1 MKKILIASTMIAG
14 WAVSAAAEEISVMGW
29 GGAYAN
35 SHVEA
40 YQKPFTAK
48 TGVTVVSIDADNPAI
63 PLKAQVE
70 ANNVT
75 MDIAVLEFADA
86 VRYCDEGLLET
97 IDPAILAPGADGTD
111 AMEDFLPGS
120 VIDCMVPT
128 DVWAAIIAYD
138 SSKYAEGEAP
148 TTMADFF
155 DLEKFPGKRGARK
168 NAKVLL
174 EMALMGDG
182 VAPDEVYGLLE
193 TPEGVARAFAKLDAI
208 KSEIVW
214 WDAGAQAPQLLA
226 DGEVA
231 MTMAYNGRIFNAN
244 VAEGKSFEIIWDG
257 QVYDVEGMVIPKGAP
272 NIERAKEFIVFATEA
287 EQLANAAS
295 WISYGPPRKS
305 AGPLVGKFHDGSID
319 MAPNLPTSPENMKNA
334 LFSGVDFWADRD
346 TELNEQFNAWLLR

>member
-1 MKKILIASTMIAG
+1 MKKLLIASTMITGLALP
-14 WAVSAAAEEISVMGW
+14 ATADEISIMGW
-29 GGAYAN
+29 GGAYAK
-35 SHVEA
+35 SHIEA
-40 YQKPFTAK
+40 YQKPYTAK
-48 TGVTVVSIDADNPAI
+48 TGTTVVSIDADNPAI

-70 ANNVT
+70 ANNVS

-86 VRYCDEGLLET
+86 VRYCDEGLLEV
-97 IDPAILAPGADGTD
+97 IDPAILAPAPDGTP

-128 DVWAAIIAYD
+128 DVWTTIIAYD

-148 TTMADFF
+148 GTLADFF

-182 VAPDEVYGLLE
+182 VAPEEVYDLLE
-193 TPEGVARAFAKLDAI
+193 TPEGVERAFAKLDTI

-231 MTMAYNGRIFNAN
+231 LTMAYNGRIFNAM
-244 VAEGKSFEIIWDG
+244 VAEDKPFDIIWDG
-257 QVYDVEGMVIPKGAP
+257 QVYDVEGLVIPKGAP
-272 NIERAKEFIVFATEA
+272 NIEKAKEFIVFATEA
-287 EQLANAAS
+287 EQLAKAAS
-295 WISYGPPRKS
+295 WISYGPARLS
-305 AGPLVGKFHDGSID
+305 AGPLVGMYHDGSIE
-319 MAPNLPTSPENMKNA
+319 MAPNLPTSPDNMKNA
-334 LFSGVDFWADRD
+334 LFSGVEFWADRD
-346 TELNEQFNAWLLR
+346 AELNEQFNAWLLR